1 MDIESNRHCHQ
12 LKNCPKHYDIGIQQM
27 KRILSDNDECRKY
40 YVRKNEEKSVNHWGQ
55 RKLLCSEIEF
65 LTKFTEKDVA
75 VNVVYAG
82 AAPGTH
88 IEYLSMMFPMVK
100 FILYDPANFTVK
112 ENDKIEIHQEFFTD
126 EVAAKFTNQN
136 VLFICDIR
144 SVDFRKNTEK
154 ETETQIQHDMDSQMK
169 WHQIMKPNH
178 SILKFRLSW
187 KPGKTSYLAG
197 DLHLPV
203 WGPQSTT
210 EIRLVAEKN
219 AAIIEYDNTKIEQ
232 QMFYFNTSTRVARY
246 QHNIECSVEG
256 IDHCYDCSAEIF
268 ILTEYLK
275 KFHPEPAKSSLM
287 NYLPF
292 LPQTP
297 FVDNAKILGMMKKIS
312 KSIDRK
318 RVIGSDQPE
327 KEERLKGIEKRQYIN
342 GRPAY
347 VVKKF

>member
-1 MDIESNRHCHQ
+1 
-12 LKNCPKHYDIGIQQM
+12 
-27 KRILSDNDECRKY
+27 
-40 YVRKNEEKSVNHWGQ
+40 
-55 RKLLCSEIEF
+55 
-65 LTKFTEKDVA
+65 
-75 VNVVYAG
+75 
-82 AAPGTH
+82 
-88 IEYLSMMFPMVK
+88 
-100 FILYDPANFTVK
+100 
-112 ENDKIEIHQEFFTD
+112 
-126 EVAAKFTNQN
+126 
-136 VLFICDIR
+136 
-144 SVDFRKNTEK
+144 
-154 ETETQIQHDMDSQMK
+154 MDSQMK